1 MPWQIVSDPDTKC
14 YTNFNAI
21 LWATSAFTWTV
32 NCLYCIMLSLSQY
45 LLFTVHCS
53 RCFAFVLRKSLKSV
67 LVYNNPILDSRI
79 SFISNIW
86 MQKDPPPQPPNQTLV
101 PWSTNV
107 TRSKKLLRLSVN
119 GSYRYAQGSRSIFS
133 FMNKSRTLKN
143 PLYDACDAPLQCH
156 TSVYCLHIALRV
168 GSNLAKSSQ
177 VYLWRPI
184 V

>member
-86 MQKDPPPQPPNQTLV
+86 MQK
-101 PWSTNV
+101 SYKI
-107 TRSKKLLRLSVN
+107 KKAAAPVCEWELQVCSRFKVHFFLHEQITHLKKPSVW
-119 GSYRYAQGSRSIFS
+119 
-133 FMNKSRTLKN
+133 
-143 PLYDACDAPLQCH
+143 C
-156 TSVYCLHIALRV
+156 
-168 GSNLAKSSQ
+168 
-177 VYLWRPI
+177 LWRSPAVPYI
-184 V
+184 SVLFTYRLESWK